1 MEITAP
7 MVTAAS
13 LVALPLANKV
23 RMKSRLGFLAVFV
36 AVILGQLVLWVLRP
50 TGLVVLLPWEYPF
63 LYTAAA
69 WALLSAAK
77 ALVTG
82 IVLRHY
88 RALGLWLLVLAL
100 LQPMASAINA
110 ATTPSPRSALL
121 IVGNVSLKALV
132 ADTEL
137 RAQCGY
143 YCWPSISALVFTS
156 VPRGY
161 HWVTMIGI
169 NKPLL
174 LLVIGNNSVIEAR
187 LLLPW
192 KIYRVWIP
200 RGAVI
205 VETIDTGLSVVN
217 GTYAV
222 LRYR

>member
-1 MEITAP
+1 

-13 LVALPLANKV
+13 LVALPLANRV
-23 RMKSRLGFLAVFV
+23 RMKSNLGFLAAFV
-36 AVILGQLVLWVLRP
+36 AVILGQLALWVLRP

-77 ALVTG
+77 ALATS

-88 RALGLWLLVLAL
+88 HALGLWLLVLAL
-100 LQPMASAINA
+100 LQPVASAINA

-143 YCWPSISALVFTS
+143 YCWPSTPALVFTS

-174 LLVIGNNSVIEAR
+174 LLVIGNNTVTETR

-192 KIYRVWIP
+192 KIYKIRVP

-205 VETIDTGLSVVN
+205 VETTDTSLPVIN
-217 GTYAV
+217 GAYAA

>member
-13 LVALPLANKV
+13 LVALPLANRV
-23 RMKSRLGFLAVFV
+23 RVKSKPGFLAAFV
-36 AVILGQLVLWVLRP
+36 AVLLGQLVLWVLRP
-50 TGLVVLLPWEYPF
+50 TGLMVLFPWEYPF

-77 ALVTG
+77 ALATG
-82 IVLRHY
+82 IVLRHH
-88 RALGLWLLVLAL
+88 RAMGLWLLVLAL
-100 LQPMASAINA
+100 LQPVASAINA

-121 IVGNVSLKALV
+121 MVGNESLEAMV
-132 ADTEL
+132 ADTGL
-137 RAQCGY
+137 RTQCGY
-143 YCWPSISALVFTS
+143 YCWPSASALVFTS

-169 NKPLL
+169 NRPLL
-174 LLVIGNNSVIEAR
+174 FLVVENNTVTEAR
-187 LLLPW
+187 LLSPW
-192 KIYRVWIP
+192 RIYRVWIP

-205 VETIDTGLSVVN
+205 VETTDTRLLVVN
-217 GTYAV
+217 GTHAA

>member
-7 MVTAAS
+7 MVIAAS

-23 RMKSRLGFLAVFV
+23 KMKSKLGFLAAFV
-36 AVILGQLVLWVLRP
+36 AALFGQLVLWVLRP
-50 TGLVVLLPWEYPF
+50 TGLAVLLPWEYPF
-63 LYTAAA
+63 LYSAAA

-77 ALVTG
+77 TLATS

-88 RALGLWLLVLAL
+88 RAPGLWLLVLAL
-100 LQPMASAINA
+100 LQPVASAINA

-121 IVGNVSLKALV
+121 IVGNESLEAIV
-132 ADTEL
+132 ADTGL

-143 YCWPSISALVFTS
+143 YCWPSAPALVFTS
-156 VPRGY
+156 VPGGY
-161 HWVTMIGI
+161 HWVSMIWI

-174 LLVIGNNSVIEAR
+174 LLVIESNTVTGTR
-187 LLLPW
+187 LLSPW
-192 KIYRVWIP
+192 RIYRVWIP

-205 VETIDTGLSVVN
+205 VETTDISLSAVN
-217 GTYAV
+217 GTYVA